1 MKKLFKNK
9 KSLHIRVG
17 DKVKVISGQNKGK
30 VGIITCV
37 LKETSKVIIEGL
49 NVKIKHIKPSRP
61 GDTGYIKELEFPIH
75 SSNVSKY
82 EE

>member
-1 MKKLFKNK
+1 MKKLLKNQ
-9 KSLHIRVG
+9 KSLHVKVG

-30 VGIITCV
+30 IGVIKTIIR
-37 LKETSKVIIEGL
+37 ETSKVIIEGI
-49 NVKIKHIKPSRP
+49 NIKIKHIKPTRP
-61 GDTGYIKELEFPIH
+61 GDTGQIKELEFPIH

>member
-1 MKKLFKNK
+1 MKKLPKIK
-9 KSLHIRVG
+9 KKLHINVG

-30 VGIITCV
+30 IGVIKTVIR
-37 LKETSKVIIEGL
+37 ETSKVIIEGI
-49 NVKIKHIKPSRP
+49 NIKIKHIKPSRP
-61 GDTGYIKELEFPIH
+61 GETGQIKELEFPIH

>member
-1 MKKLFKNK
+1 MKKLLKNK
-9 KSLHIRVG
+9 KSLHIKVG

-30 VGIITCV
+30 IGVIKTII
-37 LKETSKVIIEGL
+37 KEASKVIIEGI
-49 NVKIKHIKPSRP
+49 NIKIKHIKPTRP
-61 GDTGYIKELEFPIH
+61 GDTGQIKELEFPIH

>member
-1 MKKLFKNK
+1 MKKQDNNK
-9 KSLHIRVG
+9 KKLHVKVG

-30 VGIITCV
+30 VGIIKRVFKERHQV
-37 LKETSKVIIEGL
+37 LIEGINL
-49 NVKIKHIKPSRP
+49 KIKHIKPSRP
-61 GDTGYIKELEFPIH
+61 GEAGYIKELEFPIH

>member
-1 MKKLFKNK
+1 MKKLLKNK
-9 KSLHIRVG
+9 KSLHIKVG

-30 VGIITCV
+30 IGVIKTII
-37 LKETSKVIIEGL
+37 KEASKVIIEGI
-49 NVKIKHIKPSRP
+49 NIKIKHIKPTRP
-61 GDTGYIKELEFPIH
+61 GETGQIKELEFPIH